1 MMIKQLTAAL
11 AVAALA
17 SLGSAA
23 LAKPPMSSM
32 HHSNTMSNAT
42 DRAFTKTAAM
52 GGTAEIALSKVALMK
67 SKDPHVKKFAK
78 MMVHDHMIL
87 GHGLAVTAAAN
98 HLPAPMVMDA
108 EHRAIR
114 AKLMRLS
121 GQKFDNAYMSAMII
135 DHAKTVNL
143 FQNEIAHGQ
152 NIHVTNLAAKNV
164 GLIQNH
170 LQMAHDLTGT
180 PNKMGAKIKNPP
192 MRPRM

>member
-1 MMIKQLTAAL
+1 MIKQLTAAL

-23 LAKPPMSSM
+23 LAKPSMSSM

-42 DRAFTKTAAM
+42 DRMFVRGAAM

-67 SKDPHVKKFAK
+67 SRDARVKKFART
-78 MMVHDHMIL
+78 MVHDHTIL
-87 GHGLAVTAAAN
+87 GHNLAVTAASN
-98 HLPAPMVMDA
+98 HLSAPMMLDA
-108 EHRAIR
+108 KHKALK

-121 GQKFDNAYMSAMII
+121 GQSFDNAYMVAMIN
-135 DHAKTVNL
+135 DHGEAVSL

-152 NIHVTNLAAKNV
+152 NIHLTNLAAKSV

-180 PNKMGAKIKNPP
+180 QNKMGKKIKNPP